1 MMMMMISSEV
11 EKEEW
16 KYEVDYNCQT
26 KLKKLFI
33 VPEFSSPSSKDD

>member
-1 MMMMMISSEV
+1 MMMMISSEV

-26 KLKKLFI
+26 KLKKLMSI